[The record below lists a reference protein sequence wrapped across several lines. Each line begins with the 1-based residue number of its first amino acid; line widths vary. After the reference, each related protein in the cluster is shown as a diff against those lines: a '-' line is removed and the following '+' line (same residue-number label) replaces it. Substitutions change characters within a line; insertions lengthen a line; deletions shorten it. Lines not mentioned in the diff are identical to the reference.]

1 MNPRVVGTLIGGI
14 LVGLIGLA
22 FDYFL
27 LQHIFKTPI
36 SMFGGLGVIPVL
48 MYLIV
53 PFLILWVGGGQRTR
67 S

>member
-1 MNPRVVGTLIGGI
+1 MSSRVVGTILGGV

-22 FDYFL
+22 FDYFF

-36 SMFGGLGVIPVL
+36 SMFGGLGVAPVL
-48 MYLIV
+48 IYLIV
-53 PFLILWVGGGQRTR
+53 PFLVLWIGGGQRSR